1 MVRREGNSECGVVSG
16 EGRRHLGEGEGR
28 VDKGEWRVDSG
39 KSTEY

>member
-1 MVRREGNSECGVVSG
+1 MWSGEWEIVSG
-16 EGRRHLGEGEGR
+16 GEWRGEKASGR